1 MKRVLVIGPGGSGK
15 STLSRLLGEK
25 LRLEVLHLDR
35 FYWGSGWVKPP
46 INEWLETVRALIAR
60 DSWIIDGN
68 YSGTLVERIAACDTI
83 IFLDMPTL
91 VCTLRIA
98 KRRLLYRNAT
108 RPDVA
113 EGCDE
118 KLDFEFISWV
128 LNYSRRHRPKVVKLI
143 EENRSS
149 KNIVWLRSQRAVD
162 EFVESIAPR

>member
-1 MKRVLVIGPGGSGK
+1 MKRVLIIGPGGSGK

-35 FYWGSGWVKPP
+35 FYWRRGWVKPP
-46 INEWLETVRALIAR
+46 TSEWLETVRTLIAR
-60 DSWIIDGN
+60 ESWIIDGN

-91 VCTLRIA
+91 VCTWRIT
-98 KRRLLYRNAT
+98 KRRLFYRKAT

-113 EGCDE
+113 EGCEE
-118 KLDFEFISWV
+118 KLDFEFITWV
-128 LNYSRRHRPKVVKLI
+128 LNYSRRSRPKVVKLI

-149 KNIVWLRSQRAVD
+149 KNIVWLKSQQAVD
-162 EFVESIAPR
+162 EFVKSIA